1 MNWTLTTKT
10 QTYGVATEV
19 SKYGLRI
26 TRSGD
31 TVRIG
36 VESMTPGNV
45 REGRFLM
52 PASVARMLGS
62 ALLLAVS
69 GDSDP
74 VNVVF
79 TVDEGKVKK

>member
-1 MNWTLTTKT
+1 
-10 QTYGVATEV
+10 
-19 SKYGLRI
+19 
-26 TRSGD
+26 
-31 TVRIG
+31 
-36 VESMTPGNV
+36 MTPGNV